1 MEKHIKNLISP
12 VDDIFYASLS
22 HLPDEVELKGEAGAI
37 FAVSFA
43 LEMMRQADL
52 PARIQANRLGTVLQ
66 KLNLNFTGISKL
78 AVLSR
83 ELSPSLKNAVA
94 TFLKPSQ
101 RKMLSSCDDGK
112 LSESMVSHE
121 VAVVEMDSE
130 PATPVGTGKDTVLDS
145 TRAYSIVILL
155 SKIANQESNK
165 QLLENKGF
173 APIHYDSLEKLRE
186 DLKSNDDVCACLVDG
201 SFMREMQENE
211 QCQFIEELSGY
222 STFIWL
228 RIDESGL
235 IITHKKVRDILK
247 KTRCQLAVAANELSI
262 QANST
267 LREKEIPELRH
278 AQEVLQ
284 IHQNIQ
290 MIPGE
295 ISEDQ
300 SRILIAAAREHAREL
315 KFVGEPKILKLV
327 TKFLPGGRSIAKIAS
342 VGLTPEGQ
350 YVVAKIDDKNNIIN
364 EIKRFRIYIQ
374 QWDNKL
380 QPKASFHGNAA
391 VILFGLVSDGVNI
404 SVPAPMLEQCLED
417 LWDKEIF
424 GPLDSDALALNEN
437 NLGTGLANIARMLSD
452 LNKRTPEPSS
462 EFTPANLGMDYFKN
476 MESKRITWGFN
487 DVHRQVRDKAEVQ
500 YNTLCGSAIVHGDLQ
515 LRNILVHNDLNMH
528 LIDYAGSG
536 PGHPAIDLVRLEL
549 ALYVGCLKQL
559 EDELQ
564 YVKLQE
570 KLSIEML
577 NYDKL
582 AQEFPES
589 FRAVI
594 NRVCMRGC
602 VAARDNAIEAAK
614 AHTGTVKD
622 YLAAKYLVAWQNLI
636 MGGRQASLAR
646 SVICALAPAI
656 DKW

>member
-1 MEKHIKNLISP
+1 
-12 VDDIFYASLS
+12 
-22 HLPDEVELKGEAGAI
+22 
-37 FAVSFA
+37 
-43 LEMMRQADL
+43 
-52 PARIQANRLGTVLQ
+52 
-66 KLNLNFTGISKL
+66 
-78 AVLSR
+78 
-83 ELSPSLKNAVA
+83 
-94 TFLKPSQ
+94 
-101 RKMLSSCDDGK
+101 
-112 LSESMVSHE
+112 
-121 VAVVEMDSE
+121 
-130 PATPVGTGKDTVLDS
+130 
-145 TRAYSIVILL
+145 
-155 SKIANQESNK
+155 
-165 QLLENKGF
+165 
-173 APIHYDSLEKLRE
+173 
-186 DLKSNDDVCACLVDG
+186 
-201 SFMREMQENE
+201 
-211 QCQFIEELSGY
+211 
-222 STFIWL
+222 
-228 RIDESGL
+228 
-235 IITHKKVRDILK
+235 
-247 KTRCQLAVAANELSI
+247 
-262 QANST
+262 
-267 LREKEIPELRH
+267 
-278 AQEVLQ
+278 
-284 IHQNIQ
+284 
-290 MIPGE
+290 
-295 ISEDQ
+295 
-300 SRILIAAAREHAREL
+300 
-315 KFVGEPKILKLV
+315 
-327 TKFLPGGRSIAKIAS
+327 
-342 VGLTPEGQ
+342 
-350 YVVAKIDDKNNIIN
+350 
-364 EIKRFRIYIQ
+364 
-374 QWDNKL
+374 
-380 QPKASFHGNAA
+380 
-391 VILFGLVSDGVNI
+391 
-404 SVPAPMLEQCLED
+404 
-417 LWDKEIF
+417 
-424 GPLDSDALALNEN
+424 
-437 NLGTGLANIARMLSD
+437 
-452 LNKRTPEPSS
+452 
-462 EFTPANLGMDYFKN
+462 MDYFKN